1 MIGERTDGVHRT
13 VEAVWRLESA
23 KIIAVLARMVN
34 DVGLAEELASDAVIA
49 ALEQWPA
56 EGVPDRPAAWLMV
69 TAKRRA
75 VDRIRRD
82 QNLKAKYEQVARRL
96 EVSGR
101 AEDPIAEAEAELDDD
116 IGDELLRVVFCACH
130 PILSPEARAALTL
143 KVAAGLTT
151 GEIARAYLTGEA
163 TVAQRIVRAKRK
175 LAAAGVTFEAPTA
188 AEFDERLEAVLE
200 VVYLIFNE
208 GYTATAGEDLM
219 RPELCQ
225 DAMRLAQRLTALL
238 PDRAEVLGLAALLDF
253 QASRSRARIGA
264 DGEPVP
270 LPEQD
275 RAKWDRLLIRRGLA
289 TLHRAAG
296 TWSGEAGPYVLQAA
310 IAACHARAT
319 APEQTDWVRIAG
331 LYSRLLAVQPS
342 PVVALNRA
350 VAFGMAFGPERG
362 LELVDEIAD
371 LPALRGYH
379 LVPAV
384 RGEMLE
390 RMGREAEAREAFE
403 RAAAA
408 TDNSRERG
416 QLLRRA
422 QGLGGDR

>member
-1 MIGERTDGVHRT
+1 MSGERTDGVHRT

-34 DVGLAEELASDAVIA
+34 DVGLAEELASDAVVA

-56 EGVPDRPAAWLMV
+56 EGVPGRPAAWLMV

-82 QNLKAKYEQVARRL
+82 RNLQVKYEQVARRL
-96 EVSGR
+96 ETSGA
-101 AEDPIAEAEAELDDD
+101 AEDPIAEADAELDDD

-130 PILSPEARAALTL
+130 PILSLEARAALTL

-175 LAAAGVTFEAPTA
+175 LAAAGVAFEAPAA

-253 QASRSRARIGA
+253 QASRSRARTGA

-296 TWSGEAGPYVLQAA
+296 AWSGEAGPYVLQAA
-310 IAACHARAT
+310 IAACHARA
-319 APEQTDWVRIAG
+319 ADPERTDWTRIAG

-408 TDNSRERG
+408 AGNSRERG
-416 QLLRRA
+416 QLLRRVED
-422 QGLGGDR
+422 LGGDR

>member
-49 ALEQWPA
+49 ALEQWPG

-69 TAKRRA
+69 AAKRRA

-82 QNLKAKYEQVARRL
+82 RNLRAKYEQVARRL
-96 EVSGR
+96 EISGR
-101 AEDPIAEAEAELDDD
+101 ARDPIAEADAELDDD

-143 KVAAGLTT
+143 KAAAGLTT

-175 LAAAGVTFEAPTA
+175 LAAAGVTFAAPAA
-188 AEFDERLEAVLE
+188 AEFGERLDAVLE

-208 GYTATAGEDLM
+208 GYTATAGDDLM

-238 PDRAEVLGLAALLDF
+238 PGQGEVLGLAALLDF
-253 QASRSRARIGA
+253 QASRSRARTDA

-296 TWSGEAGPYVLQAA
+296 ARGEAGPYLLQAA
-310 IAACHARAT
+310 IAACHARA
-319 APEQTDWVRIAG
+319 AEAEATDWVRIAG

-362 LELVDEIAD
+362 LALVEEIAD
-371 LPALRGYH
+371 LPALRDYH

-390 RMGREAEAREAFE
+390 RMGRWAEARAAFE
-403 RAAAA
+403 RAAER

-422 QGLGGDR
+422 AGLDSAR